1 MPRPAAGT
9 GSMKELMIEVKPRE
23 DLGKNASRRL
33 RHEGLIPG
41 IVYGAKKDP
50 VPVVVDPKK
59 ILEIIHSESGV
70 NTIFQLGLS
79 DGEARRHVMIKD
91 YQVDPV
97 KGSLIHADFV
107 RIQMDEVIEVE
118 VPVQVTGEA
127 AGVKLDG
134 GILEHVT
141 RQVRVSC
148 LPADIPEHITID
160 VTPLKI
166 GDALRVSDLPK
177 SDKYRMLT
185 EPDQTLVVVSP
196 PAKEEVVAPVAEAA
210 PAAPAEPEVIKK
222 GKVAEEGA
230 AEAEEADDAKKAEAG
245 KEKEAEKPEGRE
257 EALQES

>member
-1 MPRPAAGT
+1 
-9 GSMKELMIEVKPRE
+9 
-23 DLGKNASRRL
+23 
-33 RHEGLIPG
+33 
-41 IVYGAKKDP
+41 
-50 VPVVVDPKK
+50 
-59 ILEIIHSESGV
+59 
-70 NTIFQLGLS
+70 
-79 DGEARRHVMIKD
+79 MIKE

-97 KGSLIHADFV
+97 KGSLLHADFV

-177 SDKYRMLT
+177 SDRYRMLT
-185 EPDQTLVVVSP
+185 EADQTLVVVSP

-210 PAAPAEPEVIKK
+210 PAAPAEPEVIRK
-222 GKVAEEGA
+222 GKAAEEGS
-230 AEAEEADDAKKAEAG
+230 AEAEEVDDTKKAEAG
-245 KEKEAEKPEGRE
+245 KKKEAKKPEGKK
-257 EALQES
+257 

>member
-1 MPRPAAGT
+1 
-9 GSMKELMIEVKPRE
+9 MKERVVEVKSRGG
-23 DLGKNASRRL
+23 LGKNASRRL
-33 RHEGLIPG
+33 RGEGQIPA
-41 IVYGAKKDP
+41 IVYGARKEP
-50 VPVVVDPKK
+50 VPIVVDPKK

-70 NTIFQLGLS
+70 NTIFQLSLA
-79 DGEARRHVMIKD
+79 EKETRRHVMIKE

-107 RIQMDEVIEVE
+107 RIQMDEVIEVD

-148 LPADIPEHITID
+148 LPGDIPEHITIE

-177 SDKYRMLT
+177 SDRYRILT
-185 EPDQTLVVVSP
+185 ETDQTLVVVSP
-196 PAKEEVVAPVAEAA
+196 PAKEEIAVPAAEAA

-222 GKVAEEGA
+222 GKAAEEEAAGEA
-230 AEAEEADDAKKAEAG
+230 EDAEASKKKEAKK
-245 KEKEAEKPEGRE
+245 PEPKK
-257 EALQES
+257 

>member
-1 MPRPAAGT
+1 MNEIVVDVKSRGT
-9 GSMKELMIEVKPRE
+9 
-23 DLGKNASRRL
+23 LGKNPSRRL
-33 RHEGLIPG
+33 RHEGLIPA

-59 ILEIIHSESGV
+59 ILEILHSESGV

-79 DGEARRHVMIKD
+79 DREARRHVMIKE

-97 KGSLIHADFV
+97 RGNLIHADFV
-107 RIQMDEVIEVE
+107 RIQMDEVIEVD

-134 GILEHVT
+134 GILDHVT

-148 LPADIPEHITID
+148 LPGDIPEHIVID

-177 SDKYRMLT
+177 SDKYRILS
-185 EPDQTLVVVSP
+185 EADVTLVVVTP
-196 PAKEEVVAPVAEAA
+196 PAKEEVAAPAAEAA

-222 GKVAEEGA
+222 GKAVD
-230 AEAEEADDAKKAEAG
+230 EEAGEATEADETKK
-245 KEKEAEKPEGRE
+245 KEAKKPEGRE
-257 EALQES
+257 GKK

>member
-1 MPRPAAGT
+1 
-9 GSMKELMIEVKPRE
+9 MKEIMVDVKSRE
-23 DLGKNASRRL
+23 TLGKNPSRRL
-33 RHEGLIPG
+33 RHEGLIPA

-70 NTIFQLGLS
+70 NTIFQLGLA
-79 DGEARRHVMIKD
+79 DTEARRHVMIKE

-97 KGSLIHADFV
+97 RGNLIHADFV
-107 RIQMDEVIEVE
+107 RIQMDEVIEVD

-134 GILEHVT
+134 GILDHVT

-148 LPADIPEHITID
+148 LPGDIPEHITID
-160 VTPLKI
+160 VAPLKI

-177 SDKYRMLT
+177 SEKYRILS
-185 EPDQTLVVVSP
+185 EADVTLVVVSP
-196 PAKEEVVAPVAEAA
+196 PAKEEVTAPTVEAA

-222 GKVAEEGA
+222 GKAVDEEAGEA
-230 AEAEEADDAKKAEAG
+230 AEADETKKKDAK
-245 KEKEAEKPEGRE
+245 KPEGRE
-257 EALQES
+257 GKK

>member
-1 MPRPAAGT
+1 
-9 GSMKELMIEVKPRE
+9 MKEIVVDVKGRE
-23 DLGKNASRRL
+23 SLGKNPSRRL
-33 RHEGLIPG
+33 RHQGLIPA

-70 NTIFQLGLS
+70 NTIFQLGLAEK
-79 DGEARRHVMIKD
+79 EARRHVMIKE

-97 KGSLIHADFV
+97 KGNLIHADFV
-107 RIQMDEVIEVE
+107 RIQMAEVIEVA

-127 AGVKLDG
+127 AGLKLDG
-134 GILEHVT
+134 GILDHVT

-148 LPADIPEHITID
+148 LPADIPEQLTID

-177 SDKYRMLT
+177 SDRYRILS

-196 PAKEEVVAPVAEAA
+196 PAKEEVVAPAAEAA

-222 GKVAEEGA
+222 GKAAEEEPGEA
-230 AEAEEADDAKKAEAG
+230 AEGDEAKKREV
-245 KEKEAEKPEGRE
+245 KKPEGKE
-257 EALQES
+257 GKK